1 MKIIDLFRQNSFF
14 FFRLLIFPLLV
25 GLLALPDPWRS
36 LFYLFAFLAFF
47 LYALF
52 SWSKAWLLVLFLIP
66 LQEMAP
72 PLFNQAKLLPHRFLL
87 ILAAATLFLKI
98 FRQKEHDLT
107 FILHLFL
114 RPGFFT
120 FALFIVANMLSALY
134 NRSLDALFRT
144 FTYTE
149 PLFYFAL
156 TWIWINSDK
165 NNLSRLLGNFVL
177 AGFWVQIIG
186 LMEMATQKSIRRLL
200 GIPSS
205 TPWEELFAINR
216 FGLGGRISSTLS
228 HPVYAGLYFLFL
240 LLIFIYFFSH
250 FELRRKF
257 LLLILV
263 PLNLLLL
270 LATGTRA
277 VIICFFLSLLVLA
290 ISFRPQKR
298 ILIPILASLLTG
310 LIFVFF
316 LFPQIPLYF
325 QKSFKLVPAVQESAN
340 LRHRLVLTRTFLDI
354 FMKKPIFG
362 NGPGLIQKEALKE
375 GSPLKG
381 MSGIENQYAVI
392 LADGGLLAGLA
403 YLAFILAVFWEIRR
417 LGQLRSEKDIYLGR
431 AFLLASF
438 VSYFFFVITETCLT
452 QAPNYV
458 LMSLFGALSG
468 SLQRNSEVMAIRN
481 ESKI

>member
-1 MKIIDLFRQNSFF
+1 MKFRDLFGQNSFF
-14 FFRLLIFPLLV
+14 WLRLFLFPLLV
-25 GLLALPDPWRS
+25 GLLALADPWRS
-36 LFYLFAFLAFF
+36 VSYLLAFLAFF

-52 SWSKAWLLVLFLIP
+52 SWSKAWLIVLFLIP

-72 PLFNQAKLLPHRFLL
+72 PLFNQPKLLPHRFLL
-87 ILAAATLFLKI
+87 ILAAAALLVKI
-98 FRQKEHDLT
+98 FRQKEHDLKS
-107 FILHLFL
+107 ILHLLL
-114 RPGFFT
+114 RPGFLT
-120 FALFIVANMLSALY
+120 FALFVLANIFSAFY
-134 NRSLDALFRT
+134 NRSLDALFRSL
-144 FTYTE
+144 TYTE

-156 TWIWINSDK
+156 TWMWINSEK
-165 NNLSRLLGNFVL
+165 NNLSRLSGNFVL
-177 AGFWVQIIG
+177 AGFWTQVIG

-200 GIPSS
+200 AIPSS
-205 TPWEELFAINR
+205 TPWEELFATDR

-240 LLIFIYFFSH
+240 LLISIYFFSH
-250 FELRRKF
+250 FKPRHKF

-263 PLNLLLL
+263 PLNLFLL

-298 ILIPILASLLTG
+298 IFVPILASLLTG
-310 LIFVFF
+310 LIFIFF
-316 LFPQIPLYF
+316 FFPQIPLYF
-325 QKSFKLVPAVQESAN
+325 QKSFKIRPGIQESAN
-340 LRHRLVLTRTFLDI
+340 IRHRLVLTRTFLDV
-354 FMKKPIFG
+354 FAQKPIFG

-375 GSPLKG
+375 GSSFKK
-381 MSGIENQYAVI
+381 MSGIENQYAII

-403 YLAFILAVFWEIRR
+403 YLAFIIAVFWEVRR
-417 LGQLRSEKDIYLGR
+417 LGQLRSEPDIYLGH
-431 AFLLASF
+431 AFLLAAF
-438 VSYFFFVITETCLT
+438 VAYFFFVITETCLT

-468 SLQRNSEVMAIRN
+468 SRQRNLDVMAIRN